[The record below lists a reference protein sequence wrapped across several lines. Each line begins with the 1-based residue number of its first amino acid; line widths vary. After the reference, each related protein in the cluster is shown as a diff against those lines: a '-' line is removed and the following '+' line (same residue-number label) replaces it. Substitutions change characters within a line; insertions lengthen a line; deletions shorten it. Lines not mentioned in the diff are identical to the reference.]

1 MDKLKPTT
9 GNAADGSANPF
20 NGKEAGMPW
29 KLSVLRQKLN
39 RKARQEPRFR
49 FYTLYDHISRLR
61 TLWTAWKRV
70 KSNKGGPGLD
80 GVTIKMIETAKDG
93 VEGFLKEIQESLR
106 NKDYQPK
113 PVKRTYVPK
122 PNGKMRPLGIP
133 TIRDRVVQMATL
145 LILEPIFEAD
155 FKDCSY
161 GFRPKRSAHQAL
173 AEIRSHIKDGFCVV
187 YDADLKGYFDSIPH
201 DKLIKCL
208 KMRISDRQVLKLI
221 LQWLRCPVVE
231 AGDKKGKPK
240 ISRSDKGTPQGG
252 VISPLLANTYL
263 HWFDK
268 VFHDGKGPAN
278 WANAKLVRYADD
290 FVVLARYIG
299 PRLRNY
305 LECILEDWLD
315 LEINRD
321 KTSIVNLRN
330 DGVRLRFLGYEYIF
344 SHDLHGRPWKYLNMR
359 PSKESLKRERD
370 KLREMTNPRMCFKP
384 LKRLIREINVHLK
397 GWSNY
402 FGEGY
407 CRTAF
412 REINFFCR
420 KRLTRH
426 AKRRNQ
432 RRKLKRHKDESY
444 YSYLKRQG
452 LIYL

>member
-1 MDKLKPTT
+1 MDKFKPTT
-9 GNAADGSANPF
+9 ENAAENLDNPF
-20 NGKEAGMPW
+20 NGKEPGMPW

-70 KSNKGGPGLD
+70 KKNKGGPGLD
-80 GVTIKMIETAKDG
+80 GVTIKSIETPEFG

-106 NKDYQPK
+106 NKKYQPK

-155 FKDCSY
+155 FEDCSY

-173 AEIRSHIKDGFCVV
+173 EEIQTHLKNGYCAV

-201 DKLIKCL
+201 DKLIACVE
-208 KMRISDRQVLKLI
+208 MRISDRQVIKLI
-221 LQWLRCPVVE
+221 RLWLECPVVE
-231 AGDKKGKPK
+231 PGDKNSGPK

-252 VISPLLANTYL
+252 VISPMLANIYL

-268 VFHDGKGPAN
+268 VFHKEDGPAK

-290 FVVLARYIG
+290 FLVLARYMGTPLVNFIEDK
-299 PRLRNY
+299 
-305 LECILEDWLD
+305 LEGWLD

-321 KTSIVNLRN
+321 KTSIVNLRE
-330 DGVRLRFLGYEYIF
+330 DGARLTFLGYEYIF
-344 SHDLHGRPWKYLNMR
+344 SPDLYGRPWKYLNMR

-384 LKRLIREINVHLK
+384 LKGLIQEINVHLK

-402 FGEGY
+402 FGKGY
-407 CRTAF
+407 CRKAL
-412 REINFFCR
+412 REINSFCR

-432 RRKLKRHKDESY
+432 RGKVKRHKDESY
-444 YSYLKRQG
+444 YAYLERQG